1 LGLVSTL
8 SDETSGLPGKVR
20 PKNPAVFRALAR
32 KWPAVS
38 TWTLPLIAEMAP
50 ELPVQLVVGNREE
63 GDTQLRRST
72 LGAYLSSFSN
82 ADTSDP
88 QKPYL
93 KEFNLLKKIPEL
105 RQGVSPEKILPRG
118 VVTDHSAWIGPAGAR
133 TGLHFDLLDNIAV
146 TLIGTKRFNLAP
158 PNTVEA
164 LGGLAKKYDKWARL
178 SALSFDDVAA
188 RGTPGLH
195 TVDLH
200 PGDALFVPAGWWHE
214 VVNVTDSV
222 LLSGFFGRPHV
233 VLGIAVRTCLRHAR
247 HLMQSPRRRNCTCH
261 SSSAPSPRAR
271 LLRPT

>member
-1 LGLVSTL
+1 
-8 SDETSGLPGKVR
+8 VR
-20 PKNPAVFRALAR
+20 SEDPAVFRGLASG
-32 KWPAVS
+32 WPAVG

-63 GDTQLRRST
+63 GDTRLVQST

-82 ADTSDP
+82 ADTGDP
-88 QKPYL
+88 HKPYL
-93 KEFNLLKKIPEL
+93 KEFNLLKNIPGL
-105 RQGVSPEKILPRG
+105 RRDVSPETILPKG

-146 TLIGTKRFNLAP
+146 TLVGTKRFNLAP
-158 PNTVEA
+158 PHTVEA
-164 LGGLAKKYDKWARL
+164 LGGLSKKHDKWARL
-178 SALSFDDVAA
+178 STLSFDDLAS
-188 RGTPGLH
+188 RGATGLR

-233 VLGIAVRTCLRHAR
+233 ALGVAVRAYLRHAR
-247 HLMQSPRRRNCTCH
+247 HLMRSPRRRNCTCH
-261 SSSAPSPRAR
+261 TSSARS
-271 LLRPT
+271 LPTYRNV